1 MSFRCNSLWTSKSTQ
16 MPTSYSI
23 SYPLASIRE
32 PKRTSSE
39 LGISCSLPKCWRSI
53 SEQKNWN
60 FTCEFISLFTF
71 TTPTTKTPG
80 YVLRRSWKKS
90 KWNSKTT
97 SILKALSS
105 AEHQSFW
112 LSTPFPTSRT
122 QWSTQALQVCT
133 LWTGSTNSSRNWNH
147 SYTTID

>member
-1 MSFRCNSLWTSKSTQ
+1 MTIKRLKIATMTFCWTNVFPQIVGEWHLVVRLSALFVG
-16 MPTSYSI
+16 
-23 SYPLASIRE
+23 LANARQLTNRILFCI
-32 PKRTSSE
+32 
-39 LGISCSLPKCWRSI
+39 LG

-80 YVLRRSWKKS
+80 YVLRRSWKRS

-133 LWTGSTNSSRNWNH
+133 LWTGSTNSSRN
-147 SYTTID
+147 